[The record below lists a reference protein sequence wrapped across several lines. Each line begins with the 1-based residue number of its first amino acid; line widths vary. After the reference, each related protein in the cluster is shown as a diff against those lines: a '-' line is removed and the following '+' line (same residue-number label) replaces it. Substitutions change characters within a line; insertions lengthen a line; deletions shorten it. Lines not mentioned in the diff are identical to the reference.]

1 MKYDLRLLNIHK
13 WRLCL
18 SRFQTFQ
25 KGNSRMQA
33 SSPCCTVNG
42 SSAVSKTLYNLAVT
56 LDFLHIRRSQLLL
69 LNFHL
74 QKCKIIIHIIAIKF
88 LHLRIL
94 QMEDLVEAMIQKIA
108 VVGDHKQCS
117 LMGID
122 QIPKCI

>member
-1 MKYDLRLLNIHK
+1 MK
-13 WRLCL
+13 
-18 SRFQTFQ
+18 
-25 KGNSRMQA
+25 A

-42 SSAVSKTLYNLAVT
+42 SSAVSKTLYNLAIT
-56 LDFLHIRRSQLLL
+56 LDFLHICRSQLLL

-74 QKCKIIIHIIAIKF
+74 KKCKIIIHIIAIKF

-94 QMEDLVEAMIQKIA
+94 QMEDLVEAMIQKIT